1 MHQLHTA
8 VAILLTALTPF
19 TTTSCDPA
27 TGASTLTGTL
37 IVEAIAPACSVEG
50 DCSDSRIR
58 VSGHGFRPGST
69 LKLMLPGGQVDGLR
83 ERTVIDRVRVDS
95 AGRLVAGEAQF
106 GCAVVARPGEARS
119 QVVLAADD
127 PSAGVRRAF
136 TFMPTKLVVCLPP
149 FVRSAVTQPCGQ
161 ELRPTLTADRRTV
174 GVHWDNRDAG
184 FDRFQIRYGAMDSDR
199 WTETRDY
206 GGDVSYVP
214 INGLEAGT
222 SYEFELLACR
232 TRFLAPSSCTGWT
245 PVGTAAVG

>member
-1 MHQLHTA
+1 MQQLHAA

-37 IVEAIAPACSVEG
+37 IVESVAPICSVEG
-50 DCSDSRIR
+50 ECSDSTIR
-58 VSGHGFRPGST
+58 VSGHGFTPGTT
-69 LKLMLPGGQVDGLR
+69 LKLVVPGGQVDGLR
-83 ERTVIDRVRVDS
+83 ERTVIDRARVDS
-95 AGRLVAGEAQF
+95 AGKLAVTEAPMNCVAI
-106 GCAVVARPGEARS
+106 ARPGNARS

-136 TFMPTKLVVCLPP
+136 TLVPTKLLVCMPP
-149 FVRSAVTQPCGQ
+149 FARSAVTQPCGQ
-161 ELRPTLTADRRTV
+161 ELCPRLTADRRAV

-184 FDRFQIRYGAMDSDR
+184 FDRFKIRYGAMDSDR

-214 INGLEAGT
+214 INDLEAGT

-232 TRFLAPSSCTGWT
+232 TRFLAPSKCTGWT